1 MTKKALAAESAAVT
15 RLLSEWRA
23 GDGEALDRLAPI
35 VYDELKRLA
44 GLHMRGE
51 RDNHVLQTTALV
63 HEAYMRLVD
72 LELPFRDR
80 VHFYSVATRMMRR
93 VLVDFARRRDAAKR
107 GAGII
112 QLPLDDEIVGV
123 EVPDQIL
130 ALDDALERLA
140 ASDERKAKVVELRYF
155 GGFTIE
161 ETAEALGTSHATVER
176 DLRFAKAWL
185 IKQLAGTPD
194 A

>member
-1 MTKKALAAESAAVT
+1 
-15 RLLSEWRA
+15 
-23 GDGEALDRLAPI
+23 
-35 VYDELKRLA
+35 
-44 GLHMRGE
+44 MRGE
-51 RDNHVLQTTALV
+51 REDHVLQTTALV

-93 VLVDFARRRDAAKR
+93 VLVDFARRRDATKR

-112 QLPLDDEIVGV
+112 QLPLDDELVGV
-123 EVPDQIL
+123 ERPEQIL
-130 ALDDALERLA
+130 ALDEALERLA
-140 ASDERKAKVVELRYF
+140 ASDERKARVVELRYF
-155 GGFTIE
+155 GGFTID
-161 ETAEALGTSHATVER
+161 ETAAALDTSHATVER

-185 IKQLAGTPD
+185 IKQLAGTRD